1 MTPLNPYLFFD
12 GNCAEAMRFYEGAL
26 NAKIEMMLTH
36 GETPMADQGPP
47 EHADRIVHAR
57 LVRGD
62 WVLMASDDMADR
74 PYRPM
79 QGFRLSL
86 ACASAEETCRQ
97 FDALAAGGNVEMPVQ
112 KTFWSEAFGML
123 TDRYGT
129 PWMVT
134 VAG

>member
-12 GNCAEAMRFYEGAL
+12 GNCAEAMRFYERVLDAR
-26 NAKIEMMLTH
+26 IEMMLTH

-47 EHADRIVHAR
+47 EHAGRIVHAR

-86 ACASAEETCRQ
+86 SCASVAETGRQ
-97 FDALAAGGNVEMPVQ
+97 FNALAHGGNVEMPVQ

-134 VAG
+134 VAA